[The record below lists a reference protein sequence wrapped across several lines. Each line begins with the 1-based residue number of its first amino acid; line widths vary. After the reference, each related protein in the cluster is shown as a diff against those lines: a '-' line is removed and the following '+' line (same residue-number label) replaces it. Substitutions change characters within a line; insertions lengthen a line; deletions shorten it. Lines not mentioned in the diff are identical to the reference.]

1 MSDAD
6 RAKLFK
12 LYKTVG
18 TTKVWQIKN
27 AIDATP
33 FFFVSGMSVDVD
45 GTPNAYAPIGTKGSL
60 DYLGNANS
68 KPKTMAGKWT
78 SIVTNPSGKPILQT
92 TKQPFPGYYISKT
105 TLVDSHYKETEAGH
119 FVDATKVPYIALPP
133 SYFTST
139 GLKLGDFAL
148 VINANNGRSCFAIFA
163 DTKNLPNL
171 GESSARTAELLGLPT
186 DLRWKEKKKA
196 GDKTAQPA
204 GANNGIITLVFP
216 GSAKYLGHEQ
226 GHRILTEEEIQLYGK
241 FHLYRFA
248 VIDHDDTFA
257 LSFSSDYTQFTKALE
272 QCGYLFMCRDTY

>member
-45 GTPNAYAPIGTKGSL
+45 GAPNAYAPIGTGKPL

-68 KPKTMAGKWT
+68 DYKTMKGKWT
-78 SIVTNPSGKPILQT
+78 SIVTDKGKPIQQT
-92 TKQPFPGYYISKT
+92 SKQPFPGHYIST
-105 TLVDSHYKETEAGH
+105 TSLHDSHFKGNDPKHY
-119 FVDATKVPYIALPP
+119 VDAGKIPYIALPNK
-133 SYFTST
+133 YFSST
-139 GLKLGDFAL
+139 GLQLGDFAL
-148 VINANNGRSCFAIFA
+148 VINANNGKSCFVIFA

-171 GESSARTAELLGLPT
+171 GEASVKTAELLGLPT

-204 GANNGIITLVFP
+204 GTNSGIITLVFP

-248 VIDHDDTFA
+248 IIDHDDTFS
-257 LSFSSDYTQFTKALE
+257 LSFSNDYAQFTKALE
-272 QCGYLFMCRDTY
+272 QCGYLFMCRDT

>member
-6 RAKLFK
+6 RTKLFK

-27 AIDATP
+27 ANDATP

-45 GTPNAYAPIGTKGSL
+45 GAPNAYAPIGTVGPL

-68 KPKTMAGKWT
+68 KPKTMAGNWT
-78 SIVTNPSGKPILQT
+78 SIVTDKSGKPIRQT
-92 TKQPFPGYYISKT
+92 TTQPFPGHYISMTSIHDDSFNKT
-105 TLVDSHYKETEAGH
+105 DTKHYA
-119 FVDATKVPYIALPP
+119 DATKIPYIALPP
-133 SYFTST
+133 AYFSST

-171 GESSARTAELLGLPT
+171 GEASAKTAELLGLPT
-186 DLRWKEKKKA
+186 DLRWKEKRKA

-204 GANNGIITLVFP
+204 GANSGIITLVFP

-257 LSFSSDYTQFTKALE
+257 LSFRDDYTQFTKALE
-272 QCGYLFMCRDTY
+272 QCGYLFMCRDT